1 MSRDDAE
8 RSAEGVSEAAGTP
21 AAPELPGVGLTA
33 DEVQRYSRH
42 LIMPEVGLEGQRA
55 LRAARVL
62 LVGAGGLGAPLAQYL
77 AAAGIGTLGIVDPD
91 RVDLSNLQRQVI
103 HGSADLG
110 RPKTDSAADA
120 IRDLNPHVRVL
131 RHPVLLS
138 SENALEILAG
148 YDIVVDGTDNFP
160 TRYLVNDA
168 CVLLGTPNVYGS
180 VYRFDGQATVF
191 AHRDGPCYRCLFPEP
206 PPPGT
211 VPSCA
216 EAGVLGIL
224 PGIVGLIQATEVV
237 KLVLGAGEP
246 LVGRLLLYD
255 ALGMSFKELRIRR
268 DPDCPVCGDEPTLTE
283 LIDYQAFCGLPAR
296 DEEDAAPAFEDE
308 IEPSE
313 LQALLAGDA
322 SPVLIDVREPHER
335 LINRIPGALALPL
348 GSLPGALE
356 QLDPQAVTVVHC
368 LSGARSA
375 RACRLLQ
382 EAGFARVRN
391 LRGGIRAWIAE
402 VDPDMP
408 VY

>member
-1 MSRDDAE
+1 MSQDEGE
-8 RSAEGVSEAAGTP
+8 RSSEA
-21 AAPELPGVGLTA
+21 ELPGVGLTV

-110 RPKTDSAADA
+110 RPKTDSAAEA
-120 IRDLNPHVRVL
+120 IRDLNPHVEVL
-131 RHPVLLS
+131 RHPVLLT

-168 CVLLGTPNVYGS
+168 CVLLGRPNVYGS

-191 AHRDGPCYRCLFPEP
+191 GHRDGPCYRCLFPEP

-255 ALGMSFKELRIRR
+255 ALGMTFKELRIRR
-268 DPDCPVCGDEPTLTE
+268 DPGCPACGEEPTLTE
-283 LIDYQAFCGLPAR
+283 LIDYQVFCGLPAR
-296 DEEDAAPAFEDE
+296 AEAETEAAAFEAE
-308 IEPSE
+308 IEPYE
-313 LQALLAGDA
+313 LQALLAGGDP
-322 SPVLIDVREPHER
+322 PVLIDVREPHER

-348 GSLPGALE
+348 GSLPEALE
-356 QLDPQAVTVVHC
+356 DLDLDPQAETVVHC

-382 EAGFARVRN
+382 DAGFARVRN
-391 LRGGIRAWIAE
+391 LRGGIRAWVDE
-402 VDPDMP
+402 VDPDMAR
-408 VY
+408 Y